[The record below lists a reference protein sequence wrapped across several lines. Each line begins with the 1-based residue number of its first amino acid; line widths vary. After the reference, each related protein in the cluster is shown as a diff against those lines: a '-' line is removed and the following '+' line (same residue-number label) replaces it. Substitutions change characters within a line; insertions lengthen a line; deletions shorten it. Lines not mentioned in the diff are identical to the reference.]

1 MSTELVV
8 HKCRF
13 LDFVPSAIVSIDVSD
28 DERYAA
34 IGRENGNIE
43 ILDVKEYFSLI
54 KVNDNHN

>member
-1 MSTELVV
+1 MNTELIV

-28 DERYAA
+28 DERYVA

-43 ILDVKEYFSLI
+43 ILDIKEYFSLI
-54 KVNDNHN
+54 KVK